1 MKSIEITTA
10 HNIVVTYELAS
21 PMQRFLAS
29 LIDVMIQGLYLMLIA
44 ALFSSYLSLLYIF
57 GFLVLFFYHLAFEV
71 FNEGQSLGKKLVK
84 TRVVSAHGM
93 TPSTEDFFLRWVFR
107 LIDITLSLGSVGLI
121 SMLASPKNQRL
132 GDLLAQTTVVRLE
145 ASRGI
150 SLKNIEKLS
159 APTDEIIFPEVVQ
172 YADKDMLLVKEALQR
187 MRNNPNLENRKMVRD
202 LREKISND
210 LGVDVSPG
218 ESVDF
223 LYTVLKDY
231 IVLTR

>member
-107 LIDITLSLGSVGLI
+107 LIDITLSLGSIGLI

-187 MRNNPNLENRKMVRD
+187 MRNNPNLENRKVVRD